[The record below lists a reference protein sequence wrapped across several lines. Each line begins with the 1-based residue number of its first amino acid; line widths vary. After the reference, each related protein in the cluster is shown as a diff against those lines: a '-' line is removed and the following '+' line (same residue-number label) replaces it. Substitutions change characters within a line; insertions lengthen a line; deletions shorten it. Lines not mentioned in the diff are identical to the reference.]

1 MPEKSLGDAFEN
13 NLLGRTSLGSK
24 CKFTNILG
32 SESYDHVKEMAKQ
45 VAGRVG
51 EKANEL
57 KSQAMDWF
65 SQVT

>member
-1 MPEKSLGDAFEN
+1 VQIHKRF
-13 NLLGRTSLGSK
+13 
-24 CKFTNILG
+24 LG

-51 EKANEL
+51 EKASEL